1 VFQPSPFSGD
11 RIRKAILPCL
21 APWHKK
27 FQTIQGMMESGTLTL
42 LNPLVEILSNNGGFE
57 TGSAKGDCYSNYR
70 VTILTL
76 SHHHKQ
82 KTKTISE

>member
-1 VFQPSPFSGD
+1 
-11 RIRKAILPCL
+11 
-21 APWHKK
+21 
-27 FQTIQGMMESGTLTL
+27 MMESGTLTL